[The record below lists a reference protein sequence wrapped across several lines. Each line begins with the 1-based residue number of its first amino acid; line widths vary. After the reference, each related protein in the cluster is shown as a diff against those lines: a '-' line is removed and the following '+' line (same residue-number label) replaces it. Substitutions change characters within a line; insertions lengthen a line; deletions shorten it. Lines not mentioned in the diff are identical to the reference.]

1 MFEVGSFADRADG
14 WLGGQKSLVAS
25 LPRIHMT
32 EFDRENR
39 LGSKQIIHL
48 SSRFQ
53 APVGQFNVPQSLQ
66 RFLIAFRQCKVDPR
80 ILIKIVEQEL
90 FEVSGGGPD
99 LIDEETHA
107 GSCLTLRFLRHVTK
121 PRERHRDERQHSGSL
136 NRLIP
141 FEELELAYTCLLF
154 V

>member
-32 EFDRENR
+32 EFDREDR

-107 GSCLTLRFLRHVTK
+107 GSCLTLKFLAPCH
-121 PRERHRDERQHSGSL
+121 
-136 NRLIP
+136 
-141 FEELELAYTCLLF
+141 
-154 V
+154 